1 MQKETQVEFRP
12 GLILLLLVKLIHKI
26 KSFLLVAFDSSLK
39 GSQVKLDNIDQDLNE
54 WISYSKTL
62 VQSGQVLTFE
72 MEWEKE

>member
-1 MQKETQVEFRP
+1 M
-12 GLILLLLVKLIHKI
+12 
-26 KSFLLVAFDSSLK
+26 AFDSSLK